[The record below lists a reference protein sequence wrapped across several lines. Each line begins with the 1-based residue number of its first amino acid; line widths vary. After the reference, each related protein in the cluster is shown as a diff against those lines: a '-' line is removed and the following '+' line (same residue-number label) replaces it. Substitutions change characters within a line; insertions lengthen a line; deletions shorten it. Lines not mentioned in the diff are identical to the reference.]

1 MATYSVS
8 NSKHATLTADAA
20 DTVTI
25 TGTASN
31 IRVVNHGG
39 ESAAPIYFTYGD
51 NPTAAT
57 VAGNNTVVVLPA
69 DETVVKYD
77 GSNGKVSLICSAA
90 MTYSVEAKD

>member
-8 NSKHATLTADAA
+8 KSKHATLAIDTT

-31 IRVVNHGG
+31 LRVVNHGG

-51 NPTAAT
+51 DPTAAT
-57 VAGNNTVVVLPA
+57 VAGNNTVVVLPGT
-69 DETVVKYD
+69 ETVVKYD
-77 GSNGKVSLICSAA
+77 GSNAKVSLICSAA
-90 MTYSVEAKD
+90 MPYSVEAKD